1 MSRVIFWILQDLL
14 AVLTAGT
21 LQISEIFLL
30 SLTYSLLTEDRD
42 AGVGIIWAAFVGGLL
57 WDLRWIGIP
66 GFFTLNYVGVVLIV
80 IWTWNAL
87 PLSGRTSSVVFFLFW
102 TAQLLPSIL
111 FILILRSDLGR
122 EEWTL
127 FAARQM
133 LAVPLSLL
141 GVFFYERHKKNQTN

>member
-1 MSRVIFWILQDLL
+1 MTHAVFWILQDLL

-30 SLTYSLLTEDRD
+30 SLTYSLLTKDRD
-42 AGVGIIWAAFVGGLL
+42 AAVGVIWAAFAGGLL

-66 GFFTLNYVGVVLIV
+66 GFFTLSYVGVVMVV
-80 IWTWNAL
+80 IWVWNAL

-102 TAQLLPSIL
+102 TAQLLPSAL
-111 FILILRSDLGR
+111 FLLVLGR
-122 EEWTL
+122 GLGGAGWTL

-133 LAVPLSLL
+133 FAIPLSLL
-141 GVFFYERHKKNQTN
+141 GVFFCERHKKIQNN

>member
-1 MSRVIFWILQDLL
+1 MTGAVFWILQDLL
-14 AVLTAGT
+14 AVLTAGS
-21 LQISEIFLL
+21 LHVSEIFLL
-30 SLTYSLLTEDRD
+30 SLIYSLLTKDRD
-42 AGVGIIWAAFVGGLL
+42 DGVGVIWAAFAGGLL

-80 IWTWNAL
+80 IWVWSAL
-87 PLSGRTSSVVFFLFW
+87 PLPGRTPSVVFFLFW

-111 FILILRSDLGR
+111 FFLILGR
-122 EEWTL
+122 DPGGSGWTL

-141 GVFFYERHKKNQTN
+141 GVFFYERHKKNQNN